1 MRFDPKK
8 SFGHPV
14 LRKNS
19 SDYVDADISTS
30 IELLPTEESDN
41 QYEIEYHVMIG
52 VREIKDAII
61 KRDLVLVVNLFCP
74 RTLYS
79 ESFITSDLTGRR
91 AMDMRNVRGDLHIN
105 VEVIVNQ
112 PKFILQSTKFHPE
125 FLSISNSY
133 ELTKGDLVAQAWPE
147 KLFIERE
154 VFRSITSLFEW
165 STNDDMSDGT
175 WVMGITNDA
184 IKIEINTRQRNSL
197 LAAAGSPAGKAILLN
212 SIFMPAMVT
221 LISQAIAN
229 DFDENDLW
237 YKVLEMKLNAMG
249 EEINKNSD
257 PIVLAQKLLK
267 NPLSALN
274 KTSLMEV

>member
-41 QYEIEYHVMIG
+41 HYEIEYHVMIG
-52 VREIKDAII
+52 VREIKDAILN
-61 KRDLVLVVNLFCP
+61 RNLTLVVSFFCP

-79 ESFITSDLTGRR
+79 ESFQTSDLNGRR
-91 AMDMRNVRGDLHIN
+91 VVDMRNIRGDLQIN
-105 VEVIVNQ
+105 VEVIVSSPQ
-112 PKFILQSTKFHPE
+112 FDLKSSKFHPE
-125 FLSISNSY
+125 FQNASGSY
-133 ELTKGDLVAQAWPE
+133 ELVRGDLVAQAWPE
-147 KLFIERE
+147 KLYIERE
-154 VFRSITSLFEW
+154 VFLSITSLFQW

-175 WVMGITNDA
+175 WAMAIAQDS
-184 IKIEINTRQRNSL
+184 IKIEVNTRQRNSL
-197 LAAAGSPAGKAILLN
+197 VLASNTKEGKAILLN
-212 SIFMPAMVT
+212 SIFMPAMIS
-221 LISQAIAN
+221 LISQAMIG
-229 DFDENDLW
+229 DFDDNDLW
-237 YKVLEMKLNAMG
+237 YKVLEMKLQAIG
-249 EEINKNSD
+249 EQITNHSD

-274 KTSLMEV
+274 QSCLMEE